1 MKQVIVAFF
10 AHKDLYLVSL
20 SLGSIVTAI
29 ASFFLK
35 YTPDY
40 VFGVSITLWALALV
54 INIIDIHTGIKADTK
69 IQNDKGLPF
78 VFKSGRGWRAIEKVF
93 VFTMIIWFIW
103 GLEKEAIRLQY
114 SSIFSSTLVAIKFIL
129 LIYVVLIEIQSI
141 GENEMVRFGKKGKLF
156 LLLDKIIE
164 IVNQGLVKRITTMIN

>member
-1 MKQVIVAFF
+1 MKQVIIAFF
-10 AHKDLYLVSL
+10 AHKDLYMVSL
-20 SLGSIVTAI
+20 SLGSILTAI

-40 VFGVSITLWALALV
+40 VFGISVTLWSLALV

-78 VFKSGRGWRAIEKVF
+78 VFKSGRAWRAIEKVF
-93 VFTMIIWFIW
+93 IFTMIIWFIW
-103 GLEKEAIRLQY
+103 GLEKEAIRLDY
-114 SSIFSSTLVAIKFIL
+114 SSIFSSTLLVIKFVL

-141 GENEMVRFGKKGKLF
+141 GENELARFGKKGKLF
-156 LLLDKIIE
+156 LLLDKVIE
-164 IVNQGLVKRITTMIN
+164 IVNQGLIKRIDTLIN

>member
-1 MKQVIVAFF
+1 MKQVILTFF
-10 AHKDLYLVSL
+10 SHKDLYIVSL
-20 SLGSIVTAI
+20 SLGSVITALS
-29 ASFFLK
+29 SFFLK

-40 VFGVSITLWALALV
+40 VFGVSITIWAVALV

-78 VFKSGRGWRAIEKVF
+78 VFKSGRAWRAIEKVF

-114 SSIFSSTLVAIKFIL
+114 SNFFSSTLIAIKFIL

-141 GENEMVRFGKKGKLF
+141 GENEMARFGKKGKLF
-156 LLLDKIIE
+156 QLLDKIIE
-164 IVNQGLVKRITTMIN
+164 IVNQGLVKKIDTMIN